1 MVLCPNNSNFKFH
14 FQVSDIW
21 LLMQEEG
28 VTPTRAMKVII
39 RNACLNAG
47 RADPFAAVNPA
58 S

>member
-1 MVLCPNNSNFKFH
+1 MVQCPNKSNFKFH

-28 VTPTRAMKVII
+28 VTPTRAMKGVI

-47 RADPFAAVNPA
+47 RADPFASVKPA
-58 S
+58 